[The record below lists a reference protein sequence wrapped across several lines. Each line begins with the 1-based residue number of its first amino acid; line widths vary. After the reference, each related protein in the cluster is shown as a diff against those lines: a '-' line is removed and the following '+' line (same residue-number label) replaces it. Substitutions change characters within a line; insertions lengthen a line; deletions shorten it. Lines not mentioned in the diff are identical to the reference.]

1 MTRRGFLAIA
11 AAGRRDETLARMAER
26 ELAPHEFVL
35 LRTSDGATVARRWSA
50 PAAPAPLGSLVKPFL
65 ALAYGETHEQQYPEL
80 TCEGCWLPRGH
91 GRIPIGDAL
100 AYSCNSYFKQ
110 LVERMDREAVRR
122 TALRYGLDAPA
133 DASADVLIGRYGVWR
148 AAPETI
154 AAAYMELTAR
164 RAEPGVPMVL
174 GAMRRCARLGTAAAV
189 NARVAAKTGTA
200 PCVHNGAPGDGLL
213 TALFPLEHFDYVL
226 LVRAHAM
233 PGAECA
239 RRASPFL
246 RQAAL

>member
-122 TALRYGLDAPA
+122 TA
-133 DASADVLIGRYGVWR
+133 R
-148 AAPETI
+148 A
-154 AAAYMELTAR
+154 R
-164 RAEPGVPMVL
+164 
-174 GAMRRCARLGTAAAV
+174 
-189 NARVAAKTGTA
+189 
-200 PCVHNGAPGDGLL
+200 D
-213 TALFPLEHFDYVL
+213 
-226 LVRAHAM
+226 
-233 PGAECA
+233 
-239 RRASPFL
+239 
-246 RQAAL
+246 QAALQDALQVDHEVEALRAQLRSERTPARILARGLAPIQENPATGRLRVRKKTLIHQEVLVG